1 MAEGQRRGLV
11 GKGFFA
17 FEALEVYWLS
27 VDFAYEV
34 CKPVQR
40 FPDSEKYALV
50 SQLKRAATSVM
61 LSNAEGR
68 GRGSD
73 KDLTKFLFWARD
85 SLLETV
91 SGFHLTERFKFVQR
105 DQAEPI
111 YTSANQLASKLAA
124 FIKTLGGS

>member
-17 FEALEVYWLS
+17 FEDLEVYRLS

-34 CKPVQR
+34 CKPVER

-50 SQLKRAATSVM
+50 SQLKRAATSAM
-61 LSNAEGR
+61 LSIAEGR

-73 KDLTKFLFWARD
+73 KDLAKFLFWARG
-85 SLLETV
+85 SLL
-91 SGFHLTERFKFVQR
+91 SALCSLRRFVALGDSFTQGTR
-105 DQAEPI
+105 DPVEGLELHGTRVQAEEGRDE
-111 YTSANQLASKLAA
+111 K
-124 FIKTLGGS
+124 